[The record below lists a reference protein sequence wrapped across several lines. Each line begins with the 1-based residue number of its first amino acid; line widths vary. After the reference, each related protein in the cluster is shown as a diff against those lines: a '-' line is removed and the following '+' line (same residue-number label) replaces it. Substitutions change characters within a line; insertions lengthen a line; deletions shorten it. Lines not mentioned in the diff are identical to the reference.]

1 MVCEKMEKI
10 ELKAATRDTLGKKVR
25 FLRREGV
32 TPANIYGH
40 NIESVALQIETTLL
54 KKTIATA
61 GTSSLIALKID
72 GEKSPRMVL
81 IRGFQR
87 HPLRGDLL
95 HTDFYQ
101 VKMAEKIKVEVPLSL
116 VGEAPAVTELD
127 GIMLQDLSSVEVECL
142 PADIPHEIEVA
153 LSGLVKIDQA
163 LHVADLTVGKGV
175 TILTDPEK
183 VIVIITSRRVE
194 AVEEVPEAAAAPEAA
209 EGEVAEAAGQPPSD

>member
-1 MVCEKMEKI
+1 MEKI

-32 TPANIYGH
+32 TPANVYGH
-40 NIESVALQIETTLL
+40 NVKSTALQIETALL
-54 KKTIATA
+54 KRTIATA

-81 IRGFQR
+81 IRGYQR

-116 VGEAPAVTELD
+116 VGESPAVADLD

-142 PADIPHEIEVA
+142 PADIPHLIEVDLSA
-153 LSGLVKIDQA
+153 LEKIDQSI
-163 LHVADLTVGKGV
+163 HVTDLTVGKSV

-183 VIVIITSRRVE
+183 VVVIITSRRVE
-194 AVEEVPEAAAAPEAA
+194 AAEAA
-209 EGEVAEAAGQPPSD
+209 EGVPEAGAAAEAAGEAAAEEPSSD